1 MEQKKWYQSK
11 IVLLSL
17 STVLVVG
24 GNLLTGFLTGQG
36 VTPDQLD
43 AIAAAEPE
51 VAEAVKRIQ
60 AGDSIL
66 QVIAGLFPVLVLI
79 LRVWFTNTSIAT
91 K

>member
-11 IVLLSL
+11 IILLSL

-36 VTPDQLD
+36 VTPEQLN

-51 VAEAVKRIQ
+51 VAEAVQRVQ
-60 AGDSIL
+60 MGDSII
-66 QVIAGLFPVLVLI
+66 QVIAGLFPVAIMVLR
-79 LRVWFTNTSIAT
+79 LWFTNTTIAT